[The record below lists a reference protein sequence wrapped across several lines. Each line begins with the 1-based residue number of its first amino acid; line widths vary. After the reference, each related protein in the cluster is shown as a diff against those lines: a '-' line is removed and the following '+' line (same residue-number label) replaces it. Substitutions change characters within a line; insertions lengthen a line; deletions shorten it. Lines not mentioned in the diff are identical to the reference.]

1 MSVIQLQAAMAAG
14 FFIIILLFVLVFLF
28 VILPIPFYK
37 LMKSV
42 YLEKRPEEILV
53 LWKKI
58 LFLILAYLLSA
69 ITVFVLG
76 AVFWVMMPESFD

>member
-37 LMKSV
+37 LMKAE
-42 YLEKRPEEILV
+42 YL
-53 LWKKI
+53 
-58 LFLILAYLLSA
+58 
-69 ITVFVLG
+69 
-76 AVFWVMMPESFD
+76 